1 MLNQIVSISSCKSWI
16 NRISGGDRSEKTET
30 LFVDTT
36 QLFSIEGAYFHIF
49 ELSIGKQQAIA
60 SSSPQYLHINAK
72 KELESSDQLFFLTV
86 PMAFWKSWKNSWLWY

>member
-49 ELSIGKQQAIA
+49 ELSIGKQQAVA